1 MTVRLTIPHATATRI
16 GDVVEEV
23 KTWAVVVVLA
33 VLVMAVAS
41 AVGSFLLLSLLDLG
55 ASK

>member
-1 MTVRLTIPHATATRI
+1 MTVRLSIPHATATRI

-23 KTWAVVVVLA
+23 KTWAAVAVLA
-33 VLVMAVAS
+33 VLVIAVS
-41 AVGSFLLLSLLDLG
+41 LCVGSFLLLSLLDLG